1 MTFLPVSHEP
11 CFGRQ
16 RTIISED
23 IIMSGSSNFAEFGF
37 SSDIL
42 EAVNKKGF
50 QKPTEVQQ
58 LAIPKLLQNANDLIV
73 QAQTGT
79 GKTAAFGLP
88 IVQLIDDS
96 SNDVQAIVLAPTRE
110 LAVQV
115 KDEIDSLCLGS
126 NIRTVTI
133 YGGQAIETQFKALKK
148 GPQIIVGTPGR
159 VIDHLKRKTL
169 NLQKVTHLI
178 LDEAD
183 EMLNMGFIEDL
194 EVILAQTNPQKR
206 TCMFSAT
213 MPKRI
218 CELAEN
224 YMNSP
229 EIVKVQG
236 QKISTDKIEQQ
247 FIKVKSKDKVEALSR
262 YLQFEFN
269 SHCIIFCRTR
279 ADVDLLTK
287 ELNTRGVYCQGIHGE
302 ISQSQREKTLQ
313 NFREKHLKALVATD
327 VAARGIDVT
336 DVTHV
341 INFSIPNGP
350 ETYIHRIGRTGR
362 AGKKGKALTFVLPS
376 EYRKLMFIQRIT
388 KMTIEQAELPE
399 VTDLIERKKQRFESE
414 LARTDPNDI
423 GDHYYNWAKTL
434 LTEYHPSILSAYLLK
449 QVFGE
454 NMNPDGYAKVR
465 QPEDEPPEKHVR
477 DKFSEKRKKPRLD
490 RDRASKKRPIRRKR
504 RRD

>member
-1 MTFLPVSHEP
+1 MTTYKIFKEL
-11 CFGRQ
+11 GLRQ
-16 RTIISED
+16 DLLTYIQ
-23 IIMSGSSNFAEFGF
+23 
-37 SSDIL
+37 
-42 EAVNKKGF
+42 KKGF
-50 QKPTEVQQ
+50 KNPTEVQQ
-58 LAIPKLLQNANDLIV
+58 LAIPKLLEDDKDLIV

-88 IVQLIDDS
+88 IVQLIDQS
-96 SNDVQAIVLAPTRE
+96 KNHVQAIVLAPTRE
-110 LAVQV
+110 LAIQV
-115 KDEIDSLCLGS
+115 KDEIDSLCIGS
-126 NIRTVTI
+126 DIRTVTI

-148 GPQIIVGTPGR
+148 GPQIVVGTPGR

-169 NLQKVTHLI
+169 NLEKVSNLI

-194 EVILAQTNPQKR
+194 EVILAKTNPQKR

-229 EIVKVQG
+229 ETVRVKG
-236 QKISTDKIEQQ
+236 QNISTDKIEQQ

-279 ADVDLLTK
+279 ADVDSLAK
-287 ELNTRGVYCQGIHGE
+287 ELNTRGVFCQGIHGE

-313 NFREKHLKALVATD
+313 SFREKHLKALVATD

-341 INFSIPNGP
+341 INFSIPNDP
-350 ETYIHRIGRTGR
+350 ETYVHRIGRTGR

-388 KMTIEQAELPE
+388 KMTIEQTELPE
-399 VTDLIERKKQRFESE
+399 VADLIERKKQRFESQ

-434 LTEYHPSILSAYLLK
+434 LTKYHPSVLSAFLLK
-449 QVFGE
+449 QVFGD

-465 QPEDEPPEKHVR
+465 QPEDESAADISKSR
-477 DKFSEKRKKPRLD
+477 SFKKREKPRLD

-504 RRD
+504 RRN

>member
-1 MTFLPVSHEP
+1 MTTYKIFKEL
-11 CFGRQ
+11 GLRQ
-16 RTIISED
+16 DLLTYIQ
-23 IIMSGSSNFAEFGF
+23 
-37 SSDIL
+37 
-42 EAVNKKGF
+42 KKGF
-50 QKPTEVQQ
+50 KNPTEVQQ
-58 LAIPKLLQNANDLIV
+58 LAIPKLLEDDKDLIV

-88 IVQLIDDS
+88 IVQLIDQ
-96 SNDVQAIVLAPTRE
+96 SNNHVQAIVLAPTRE
-110 LAVQV
+110 LAIQV
-115 KDEIDSLCLGS
+115 KDEIDSLCIGS
-126 NIRTVTI
+126 DIRTVTI

-148 GPQIIVGTPGR
+148 GPQIVVGTPGR

-169 NLQKVTHLI
+169 NLEKVSNLI

-194 EVILAQTNPQKR
+194 EVILAKTNPQKR

-229 EIVKVQG
+229 ETVRVKG
-236 QKISTDKIEQQ
+236 QNISTDKIEQQ

-279 ADVDLLTK
+279 ADVDSLAK
-287 ELNTRGVYCQGIHGE
+287 ELNTRGVFCQGIHGE

-313 NFREKHLKALVATD
+313 SFREKHLKALVATD

-341 INFSIPNGP
+341 INFSIPNDP
-350 ETYIHRIGRTGR
+350 ETYVHRIGRTGR

-388 KMTIEQAELPE
+388 KMTIEQTELPE
-399 VTDLIERKKQRFESE
+399 VADLIERKKQRFESQ

-434 LTEYHPSILSAYLLK
+434 LTKYHPSVLSAFLLK
-449 QVFGE
+449 QVFGD

-465 QPEDEPPEKHVR
+465 QPEDESAADISKPRSFK
-477 DKFSEKRKKPRLD
+477 KREKPRLD

-504 RRD
+504 RRN

>member
-1 MTFLPVSHEP
+1 MTTYKIFKEL
-11 CFGRQ
+11 GLRQ
-16 RTIISED
+16 DLLTYIQ
-23 IIMSGSSNFAEFGF
+23 
-37 SSDIL
+37 
-42 EAVNKKGF
+42 KKGF
-50 QKPTEVQQ
+50 KNPTEVQQ
-58 LAIPKLLQNANDLIV
+58 LAIPKLLEDDKDLIV

-88 IVQLIDDS
+88 IVQLIDQS
-96 SNDVQAIVLAPTRE
+96 KNHVQAIVLAPTRE
-110 LAVQV
+110 LAIQV
-115 KDEIDSLCLGS
+115 KDEIDSLCIGS
-126 NIRTVTI
+126 DIRTVTI

-148 GPQIIVGTPGR
+148 GPQIVVGTPGR

-169 NLQKVTHLI
+169 NLEKVSNLI

-194 EVILAQTNPQKR
+194 EVILAKTNPQKR

-229 EIVKVQG
+229 ETVRVKG
-236 QKISTDKIEQQ
+236 QNISTDKIEQQ

-279 ADVDLLTK
+279 ADVDSLAK
-287 ELNTRGVYCQGIHGE
+287 ELNTRGVFCQGIHGE

-313 NFREKHLKALVATD
+313 SFREKHLKALVATD

-341 INFSIPNGP
+341 INFSIPNDP
-350 ETYIHRIGRTGR
+350 ETYVHRIGRTGR

-388 KMTIEQAELPE
+388 KMTIEQTELPE
-399 VTDLIERKKQRFESE
+399 VADLIERKKQRFESQ

-434 LTEYHPSILSAYLLK
+434 LTKYHPSVLSAFLLK
-449 QVFGE
+449 QVFGD

-465 QPEDEPPEKHVR
+465 QPEDESAADISKPRSFK
-477 DKFSEKRKKPRLD
+477 KREKPRLD

-504 RRD
+504 RRN

>member
-1 MTFLPVSHEP
+1 MTNNKIFEEL
-11 CFGRQ
+11 GL
-16 RTIISED
+16 SEELLNY
-23 IIMSGSSNFAEFGF
+23 IQ
-37 SSDIL
+37 
-42 EAVNKKGF
+42 KKGF
-50 QKPTEVQQ
+50 KKPTEVQQ
-58 LAIPKLLQNANDLIV
+58 LAIPKLIENDKDLIV

-79 GKTAAFGLP
+79 GKTAAFALP
-88 IVQLIDDS
+88 IVQLIDQ
-96 SNDVQAIVLAPTRE
+96 SNSDVQAIVLAPTRE

-115 KDEIDSLCLGS
+115 KDEIDSLCVGS

-148 GPQIIVGTPGR
+148 GPQIVVGTPGR

-169 NLQKVTHLI
+169 NLQNVTHLV

-183 EMLNMGFIEDL
+183 EMLNMGFVEDL
-194 EVILAQTNPQKR
+194 EVILSKTNPQKR

-218 CELAEN
+218 CQLAEN

-229 EIVKVQG
+229 EIVRVEG

-247 FIKVKSKDKVEALSR
+247 FIKVKSKDKVEALCR

-279 ADVDLLTK
+279 ADVDSLTK

-313 NFREKHLKALVATD
+313 SFREKHLKALIATD

-341 INFSIPNGP
+341 INFSIPNDP
-350 ETYIHRIGRTGR
+350 ETYVHRIGRTGR

-388 KMTIEQAELPE
+388 KMTIDQTELPE
-399 VTDLIERKKQRFESE
+399 VADLIERKKQRFESE
-414 LARTDPNDI
+414 LARTEPNDI

-434 LTEYHPSILSAYLLK
+434 LNQYHPSILSAYLLK

-454 NMNPDGYAKVR
+454 NINPDGYATVR
-465 QPEDEPPEKHVR
+465 QPEDDPSEKHTR
-477 DKFSEKRKKPRLD
+477 DKFSDKRKKPRLE
-490 RDRASKKRPIRRKR
+490 RDRASKKRPVRRKR
-504 RRD
+504 RRS